1 MSQHHAFRL
10 DPRLEADGPAVGD
23 LPLCHV
29 RLVDDAR
36 FFWVVLVPR
45 RAEMVEIIDLP
56 FADRLH
62 LMEEIA
68 VVSAAVKTSSDCAK
82 LNVAALGNVVPQLHL
97 HVVGRKPGDAAWPG
111 PVFGVGV
118 REPLSVSALD
128 ERLAALR
135 TSLAIL

>member
-1 MSQHHAFRL
+1 MSQHHVFRL
-10 DPRLEADGPAVGD
+10 DPRLEADGPSVGD

-45 RAEMVEIIDLP
+45 RVDMVEIIDLP

-62 LMEEIA
+62 LIEEIA
-68 VVSAAVKTSSDCAK
+68 VVSAAVKTASDCAK
-82 LNVAALGNVVPQLHL
+82 LNVATLGNVVPQLHL
-97 HVVGRKPGDAAWPG
+97 HVVGRNPGDVAWPG
-111 PVFGVGV
+111 PVFGVGT
-118 REPLSVSALD
+118 REPLSSSARD

-135 TSLAIL
+135 TCLAIL